1 MPSYIR
7 GIIRKIIRAAGYDVR
22 KILKNDMNLYYK
34 LFSSDDIYL
43 KRFYNIGAGI
53 FNHPAWTN
61 VDYYSEWYKANKIGI
76 SYDLFKQEPLPIEDC
91 SANVVY
97 SSHTI
102 EHINDEAAQN
112 LFNEAYRILKVGG
125 IIRITTP
132 DIDLCYRSVKNND
145 RYFWREMIK
154 SYSMPKE
161 MRNSNI
167 SKPMKDV
174 SLKQI
179 FLFNFASQ
187 MSELTNEENTRKIDD
202 AEIDRIFSEM
212 PFQVALN
219 HIKDM
224 CSLELQKKYTVNHIN
239 WYNGDKLSK
248 MLHSAGF
255 NNVYLSGHGQSAL
268 PILRNTAFFDNTCPY
283 LSIYVEARK

>member
-1 MPSYIR
+1 MNIFKSLVLKAVNSMGY
-7 GIIRKIIRAAGYDVR
+7 GVYKIGNKTDID
-22 KILKNDMNLYYK
+22 LYYS
-34 LFSSDDIYL
+34 LFSKEDVDS
-43 KRFYNIGAGI
+43 KNFFNIGAGT
-53 FNHPAWTN
+53 FKHLAWTN
-61 VDYYSEWYKANKIGI
+61 VDYYSDWYKDNIIGI
-76 SYDLFKQEPLPIEDC
+76 SYDLFKQKPLPIEDC

-102 EHINDEAAQN
+102 EHISDEAAQN
-112 LFNEAYRILKVGG
+112 MFNEAYRVLKVGG

-132 DIDLCYRSVKNND
+132 DIDLCYRSVTNND
-145 RYFWREMIK
+145 RYFWKEMIK
-154 SYSMPKE
+154 SYSMSKE
-161 MRNSNI
+161 MSNSNI

-187 MSELTNEENTRKIDD
+187 MSELTNEENPRKIDD
-202 AEIDRIFSEM
+202 AEIDRIFTEM
-212 PFQVALN
+212 PFQEALN

-239 WYNGDKLSK
+239 WWNGDKLVR
-248 MLHSAGF
+248 MLRVAGF
-255 NNVYLSGHGQSAL
+255 NDVYLSGHGQSAL
-268 PILRNTAFFDNTCPY
+268 PILRNTVIFDNTCPY